1 MLHFTMNMPFYL
13 MSFYGSIMIITVLIL
28 RALLK
33 NHLPKF
39 VFPVLWSVVL
49 LRLLIPFSLS
59 SPLSM
64 KVPEFS
70 MPYFGN
76 ETAVSIVE
84 DVVYTSVPNTAQE
97 AAAGIDSSVIPNN
110 TPAAAENIGGNAIS
124 NSIQEA
130 AAGIDSNTVTE
141 TPDTEISVVETAVDS
156 SYAIMGSQNPGRI
169 ILFVYFAGIV
179 IMAGILSVQRHCYS
193 KRLKS
198 RLLVEHNETINKLLR
213 ERNMGHIL
221 VFTNDEI
228 ASPLVCGL
236 ITPKIYLPTRMDF
249 SNTEL
254 LRHVLCH
261 ETMHIRRK
269 DNWIKAAMLTALCVN
284 WFNPLVW
291 IMSKCLSA
299 DLETACDAAVL
310 DLYSDEE
317 SKKQY
322 AMSLLTMAIT
332 GNRPTLLYSAF
343 SKTEVE
349 KRIEHV
355 LHYKK
360 SPAALLVLSV
370 CLVLSSSVVFATGGQ
385 APFSPYLTAFC
396 ASDNC
401 RWGVQASL
409 TRDIALGENPG
420 KRAENVIFRI
430 LKEDT
435 ANDPEILEAEVK
447 SALSDEFQVEK
458 SAFSIHISLCLDSEE
473 MYQEYAAWGLVRENE
488 SSDFMLY
495 QGETIRTYSDEMLG
509 RYQSSATGTV
519 DITIVRNRQGIITDV
534 TALHEGD
541 AEFDRRTEDIR
552 RQQGQYRSSAVFST
566 AEETAVAE
574 ELP

>member
-13 MSFYGSIMIITVLIL
+13 MTFYGSIMIVAVLIL

-33 NHLPKF
+33 SRLPKF
-39 VFPVLWSVVL
+39 VFPVLWTVVL
-49 LRLLIPFSLS
+49 IRLLVPFSLS

-64 KVPEFS
+64 KVPKFS
-70 MPYFGN
+70 IPYFGS
-76 ETAVSIVE
+76 EAAASIVE
-84 DVVYTSVPNTAQE
+84 DVAYTSVPNASRS
-97 AAAGIDSSVIPNN
+97 AATD
-110 TPAAAENIGGNAIS
+110 
-124 NSIQEA
+124 
-130 AAGIDSNTVTE
+130 IDSNAVPEVSVTE
-141 TPDTEISVVETAVDS
+141 TPVTENSVRENPIKENFAEATIVETAIDS
-156 SYAIMGSQNPGRI
+156 SYASMDTRNLGKL
-169 ILFVYFAGIV
+169 ILFVYLTGIV
-179 IMAGILSVQRHCYS
+179 IVTGILSIQKYRYS
-193 KRLKS
+193 KRLKNC
-198 RLLVEHNETINKLLR
+198 LLIEHNETINTLLR

-236 ITPKIYLPTRMDF
+236 IAPKIYLPTRMNF
-249 SNTEL
+249 SDKEL

-261 ETMHIRRK
+261 ETMHIRRR
-269 DNWIKAAMLTALCVN
+269 DNWVKAVMLIALCVN

-317 SKKQY
+317 VKKQY

-349 KRIEHV
+349 KRIQNV

-360 SPAALLVLSV
+360 SSALLLTLSIF
-370 CLVLSSSVVFATGGQ
+370 LVFSGSVVFATGGQ
-385 APFSPYLTAFC
+385 APFSSYLTAFC

-409 TRDIALGENPG
+409 ARDIVLGENPNT
-420 KRAENVIFRI
+420 RAEDVIFDI
-430 LKEDT
+430 LREDT
-435 ANDPEILEAEVK
+435 TSDPEVLEAKIK

-458 SAFSIHISLCLDSEE
+458 GAFAVNLSLCLDREAL
-473 MYQEYAAWGLVRENE
+473 YQEYAAWGLVRENE
-488 SSDFMLY
+488 NSDFMLY
-495 QGETIRTYSDEMLG
+495 KGETIRTYSDEMLG
-509 RYQSSATGTV
+509 RYQSCDTGTV
-519 DITIVRNRQGIITDV
+519 DITVVRNHQGIITDV
-534 TALHEGD
+534 MALHEGD

-552 RQQGQYRSSAVFST
+552 RQQKQYRSSAVYST
-566 AEETAVAE
+566 AEETAVVE
-574 ELP
+574 DIPTR